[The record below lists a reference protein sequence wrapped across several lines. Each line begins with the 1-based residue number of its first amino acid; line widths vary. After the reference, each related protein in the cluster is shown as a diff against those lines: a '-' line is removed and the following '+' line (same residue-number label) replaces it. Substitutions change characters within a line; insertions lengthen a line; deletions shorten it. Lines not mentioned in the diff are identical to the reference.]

1 MPLQS
6 RIYNINSSNY
16 KFMNNKT
23 QLSNGIW
30 NFPNL
35 NFVDDDILEVY
46 ISILHAEFPNT
57 DYVINEYNNVLKIN
71 DFSLGLIT
79 ITLTEGNYNINTFLT
94 MFNNVSP
101 LGYSCTYSSL
111 TNKLTLTS
119 LNSFTVLVS
128 QSNSNYVLGLG
139 NYDFNSVG
147 LSVIFPFCINLL
159 PTSVF
164 SVKSSI
170 FNIGNYGVDG
180 SSDIFLT
187 IQNNGSNGSRCI
199 YSNFSGIRYKMNN
212 PNLNVF
218 DLRIV
223 DEHGNFVNFRGVDWS
238 ITFQID
244 INYRDKDPL
253 MKFNNVINS
262 VAS

>member
-1 MPLQS
+1 MPQVS

-35 NFVDDDILEVY
+35 NFIDDDILEVY

-57 DYVINEYNNVLKIN
+57 DYVVNEFNNILKIN
-71 DFSLGLIT
+71 DFSLGVLT
-79 ITLTEGNYNINTFLT
+79 ITLTIGNYNINSFIA
-94 MFNNVSP
+94 MFNALSP
-101 LGYSCTYSSL
+101 AGYVLSYSGS

-119 LNSFTVLVS
+119 SNSFTVLVT
-128 QSNSNYVLGLG
+128 QSTCQYIIGLG
-139 NYDFNSVG
+139 NTDFSSIG

-164 SVKSSI
+164 TIKSSV
-170 FNIGNYGVDG
+170 FNIGNFGADN
-180 SSDIFLT
+180 SSDVFLT
-187 IQNNGSNGSRCI
+187 IQNNGSNGSRCL
-199 YSNFSGIRYKMNN
+199 YSNYSGIKYKMDN
-212 PNLNVF
+212 PNLNIF

-223 DEHGNFVNFRGVDWS
+223 DEHGNFVNFQGVDWS

-244 INYRDKDPL
+244 ITYRDKEPL
-253 MKFNNVINS
+253 MKFQNVVNS
-262 VAS
+262 ISS